1 MVQGQTTTCLKSRAL
16 DRGLDSATW
25 MDGIPS
31 PGLSILDWV
40 DAGDP
45 TG

>member
-1 MVQGQTTTCLKSRAL
+1 MVQGQPTTCLKSRAL
-16 DRGLDSATW
+16 YRGLDSATW

-31 PGLSILDWV
+31 PGLNIPDWV
-40 DAGDP
+40 KDADL

>member
-1 MVQGQTTTCLKSRAL
+1 MVQGQTTTCLKSSAL
-16 DRGLDSATW
+16 YRGLDSATW

-31 PGLSILDWV
+31 PGLSIPNWMK
-40 DAGDP
+40 AGDS